1 MFVWRGRGF
10 LRDLKYQVSPV
21 EFLILLTLLE
31 KPKHGYDIMKE
42 LEEKF
47 EGVWIPKSGTLYPS
61 LSRLEEKGYVKSI
74 LKGNRKLYML
84 TSKGSEI
91 IREIAK
97 VFDKEAEFLDRF
109 IQMANSSFLEEFTS
123 KHVKRLIEKM
133 LIKAFKILDVAMEKI
148 ELLDLDDQLEKLHHV
163 KQMLED
169 RIREVDK
176 SINDVKTSVEKRR
189 KRMVK
194 IKIE

>member
-1 MFVWRGRGF
+1 MFIWRGRGF

-31 KPKHGYDIMKE
+31 KPKHGYEIIKE

-47 EGVWIPKSGTLYPS
+47 EGVWLPKSGTLYPS
-61 LSRLEEKGYVKSI
+61 LSRLEEKGYVKGVF
-74 LKGNRKLYML
+74 KGNRKIYML

-97 VFDKEAEFLDRF
+97 NFDREAEFLDKF
-109 IQMANSSFLEEFTS
+109 IQIANYSFLEEFTS
-123 KHVKRLIEKM
+123 KHVKKIIEKT
-133 LIKAFKILDVAMEKI
+133 LTKAFKTLDIAIEKI
-148 ELLDLDDQLEKLHHV
+148 RLLDINDRLKKLYNV

-176 SINDVKTSVEKRR
+176 SINDVKTSVEERR